1 MNIDPVYS
9 SVNQQNNWRIYVV
22 VTDEYMWQY
31 IRRLTDEYTGVTNI
45 FKLVDNSVR
54 CYEILKYLISMLI
67 YIFILI
73 QTKDN
78 QT

>member
-22 VTDEYMWQY
+22 VTDEYMWRY